1 MKLYVLDLGRIIME
15 NDNPVTKEDGT
26 QAQKPQIPIHA
37 FLIDSPAGYILF
49 DAGCDPLGMKGAW
62 PKEMCANPFVYD
74 ENQTLE
80 KQLDTIYVK
89 MEDVRYIV
97 LSHLHLD
104 HAGAV
109 HLFPNAEV
117 YASKEELEAVYAGH
131 KDGSIDIF
139 HQKSD
144 FDNWNRANVNWKPVS
159 GDQKPFLCDGIELL
173 DLGKGHSFGMLALAL
188 CLKEGCKML
197 VADAAYSAIHY
208 GPPPQMAGVCCDEEG
223 YFAALEKI
231 RSYADA
237 HHAEVL
243 FGHDMPQFVSL
254 KKAPQYYE

>member
-15 NDNPVTKEDGT
+15 NDNPVTKEDDS
-26 QAQKPQIPIHA
+26 QVQKPQIPIHV

-62 PKEMCANPFVYD
+62 QTEMCANPFVYD
-74 ENQTLE
+74 ESQTLE
-80 KQLDTIYVK
+80 KQLEAIHVK

-117 YASKEELEAVYAGH
+117 FVNKTELEDVYAGH
-131 KDGSIDIF
+131 QDGSIDIF

-159 GDQKPFLCDGIELL
+159 GDQKHFLCEDIDLL
-173 DLGKGHSFGMLALAL
+173 DLGKGHSFGMLALAVH
-188 CLKEGCKML
+188 LKEGCLML
-197 VADAAYSAIHY
+197 VADAAYSAVHY
-208 GPPPQMAGVCCDEEG
+208 GPPPQMAGVCCDENG
-223 YFAALEKI
+223 YFAAMEKI
-231 RSYADA
+231 RAYAKELGA
-237 HHAEVL
+237 TVL
-243 FGHDMPQFVSL
+243 FGHDMKQFENL
-254 KKAPQYYE
+254 KKVPEYYE

>member
-1 MKLYVLDLGRIIME
+1 MKLYVLDLGRIVME

-26 QAQKPQIPIHA
+26 QTKKPQIPIHA

-49 DAGCDPLGMKGAW
+49 DTGCDPQGMKGAW
-62 PKEMCANPFVYD
+62 QKEMCANPFVYD

-80 KQLDTIYVK
+80 SQLHAIGVKPEEIRYV
-89 MEDVRYIV
+89 V

-109 HLFPNAEV
+109 HLFPNADV
-117 YASKEELEAVYAGH
+117 YVNKTELEAVYAGH
-131 KDGSIDIF
+131 QDGSIDIF

-144 FDNWNRANVNWKPVS
+144 LDNWNRAKVNWKPVE
-159 GDQKPFLCDGIELL
+159 GDQSHFLCEDIDLL
-173 DLGKGHSFGMLALAL
+173 DLGKGHSFGMLALAVR
-188 CLKEGCKML
+188 LKAGCFML
-197 VADAAYSAIHY
+197 VSDAAYSAVHY

-231 RSYADA
+231 RNYAEQ
-237 HHAEVL
+237 HGGTVL
-243 FGHDMPQFVSL
+243 FGHDMPQFEGL
-254 KKAPQYYE
+254 KNNYE